1 MRPFHRIRPI
11 HAALIAA
18 ACCVLAAGCT
28 SSSTSGTGGNKGTE
42 QEAKTVKDKF
52 DKVKTD
58 MSEKEVADLMGAPT
72 SSAELDPA
80 KAKEMFPGGFTTPNL
95 PGLPPVSLP
104 KMTVKVWE
112 EGDMAYSV
120 IFQNEKVA
128 NKASGKK
135 EAGKKEAGKQAAKI
149 SKENFDKIKVGMKKP
164 EVEDILGKGK
174 TEVGAKVQG
183 FAGTD
188 IMVWDGDEG
197 MITIGFADD
206 KVAAPPVWVAKKK

>member
-1 MRPFHRIRPI
+1 MRRFHRIRPI
-11 HAALIAA
+11 HAVLAAA

-28 SSSTSGTGGNKGTE
+28 SSNTSSSGGDKGS
-42 QEAKTVKDKF
+42 QPEAKSVKDKF
-52 DKVKTD
+52 EKVKTD
-58 MSEKEVADLMGAPT
+58 MSEKEVADIMGAPA

-80 KAKEMFPGGFTTPNL
+80 KAKAMFPGGFNTPDL

-120 IFQNEKVA
+120 IFQNEKVV

-135 EAGKKEAGKQAAKI
+135 EAGKQASKI
-149 SKENFDKIKVGMKKP
+149 TKENSDKIKLGMKKS

-174 TEVGAKVQG
+174 TEVGAKVPG
-183 FAGTD
+183 FAGAD
-188 IMVWDGDEG
+188 LMVWDGDEG
-197 MITIGFADD
+197 TITIGFADD
-206 KVAAPPVWVAKKK
+206 KVASAVVWVAKKK